1 MSEEEEP
8 YKVGNKKPPRETQW
22 KKGQSGNP
30 KGKPKGTKSVS
41 ATFRKAALE
50 KVEVRVRGGRVRKMS
65 KLDLLV
71 GRTIEDAAKGNAKA
85 TELSLRYLAQA
96 LPEELLTPKDVEPQA
111 EDLAIL
117 ESLLGLREVVEIL
130 KEEQAQA
137 AEIRAAREAREARK
151 KRR

>member
-8 YKVGNKKPPRETQW
+8 YRVGHKQPPREHQW

-30 KGKPKGTKSVS
+30 AGKPKGTKSVS
-41 ATFRKAALE
+41 ATFRKAALQ
-50 KVEVRVRGGRVRKMS
+50 KVQVRTGGGRTRMMS
-65 KLDLLV
+65 RLDLLV
-71 GRTIEDAAKGNAKA
+71 GRTIEEAAKGNAKA
-85 TELSLRYLAQA
+85 TEISLRYLAQA
-96 LPEELLTPKDVEPQA
+96 LPEELLTPKDVEPQV

-117 ESLLGLREVVEIL
+117 ENLLGLREMVEDL
-130 KEEQAQA
+130 RAQQAQA